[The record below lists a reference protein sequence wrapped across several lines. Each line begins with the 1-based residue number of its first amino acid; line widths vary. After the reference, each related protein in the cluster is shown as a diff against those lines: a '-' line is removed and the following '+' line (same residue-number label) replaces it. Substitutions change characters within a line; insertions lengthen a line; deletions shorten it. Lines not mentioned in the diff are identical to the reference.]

1 MTREEFIKVLDKKG
15 YSYKIKGD
23 KIVVT
28 YKGSVDLKS
37 LTSLSPGVDFNNK
50 GYVDLWSLTSLPPG
64 VVFNNK
70 GNVNLNS
77 LKSLPPGVQ
86 FNNKWYVRLE
96 SLVGKDGF
104 EDWKGN
110 IKGID
115 SKRLLNFMISK
126 GVFEK

>member
-1 MTREEFIKVLDKKG
+1 MTREKFIQRLDKDE
-15 YSYKIKGD
+15 YLYKIEGD

-28 YKGSVDLKS
+28 YKWGVDLS
-37 LTSLSPGVDFNNK
+37 SI
-50 GYVDLWSLTSLPPG
+50 
-64 VVFNNK
+64 
-70 GNVNLNS
+70 
-77 LKSLPPGVQ
+77 KSLPPGVQ